1 MGKFINTYPVVPL
14 RLGPSHKAEMGS
26 QILLGE
32 VFYII
37 DTAGEWL
44 KIKLNFDNFEGWI
57 DTDHFLLKEFTHSSS
72 PLITDTEFEASNS
85 QGEKVV
91 IYPGSALYE
100 YDENKL
106 SFSVGPD
113 EYNIKEKIP
122 FSSTNESLVDTARRF
137 INAPYLWGGRTP
149 HGIDCSGLSQ
159 LCFKI
164 HGRNIPRNS
173 NTQACIGT
181 VINLLNDA
189 LPGDLLFFD
198 NAAGDIIHVAIL
210 VDNNHVIHAS
220 GGVRIDRVDHQG
232 IFKTD
237 QDRYSHQLRII
248 KRI

>member
-1 MGKFINTYPVVPL
+1 
-14 RLGPSHKAEMGS
+14 MGS

-57 DTDHFLLKEFTHSSS
+57 DTDHFLLKEFTHPSS

-113 EYNIKEKIP
+113 EYTIKEKIP

-159 LCFKI
+159 LCYKI

-210 VDNNHVIHAS
+210 LDNNHVIHAS

-248 KRI
+248 KRL